1 METTT
6 TYQVLNGNQRGNFA
20 SLEDFK
26 KWAKGK
32 LPTEGDNW
40 QIKKVVMS
48 EEEFEVECE
57 RKRINNPEIIKRILD
72 TFCEKANVDKM
83 LFNGSSIEQ
92 HILFD
97 KTEYTVTDDRYMN
110 MTIQQVQIYYMAEQ
124 LGYPWE
130 KLDDLYA
137 NKDGIMNG
145 RGDDHQDMSTFNSRE
160 YLTNELAPFFI
171 LKERFN
177 IDDKDINEYMFN
189 YGIIDRYKE
198 VGKRRERFDDYEG
211 TLAGKYPKMMKFWE
225 HHFNNCWRIIRD
237 NGLLRTLNLKEQLE
251 AFKERIKDYPVDKV
265 VVKRNTGDY
274 KPCHNYTLEFPI
286 EFDPHFEK
294 LKNTMHPYAHI
305 PNIMF
310 RDEDIVITYSE
321 YYGRNV
327 NLRKSAQCDVDEKL
341 YEYCTKNLK

>member
-1 METTT
+1 MVTTT
-6 TYQVLNGNQRGNFA
+6 FYQVLNGNSKSNFD

-40 QIKKVVMS
+40 KIKKLVMS

-57 RKRINNPEIIKRILD
+57 RKRINNPEIIKRIID
-72 TFCEKANVDKM
+72 KFCEKANADK
-83 LFNGSSIEQ
+83 IT
-92 HILFD
+92 FD
-97 KTEYTVTDDRYMN
+97 GTECTVTDDRYMN
-110 MTIQQVQIYYMAEQ
+110 MTISQVSIYYMAEQ

-145 RGDDHQDMSTFNSRE
+145 RGRDFQDMSTFNSRE
-160 YLTNELAPFFI
+160 WLTNTLAPFFI

-177 IDDKDINEYMFN
+177 IDDKDINEDMFN
-189 YGIIDRYKE
+189 YGSLDRYKE
-198 VGKRRERFDDYEG
+198 VGKKHEHFDDYEG
-211 TLAGKYPKMMKFWE
+211 TLAGKYPEMMAFWKK
-225 HHFNNCWRIIRD
+225 HFYNSWHITWD
-237 NGLLRTLNLKEQLE
+237 NGLVRWLEPKEQLE

-274 KPCHNYTLEFPI
+274 KPCHNYTLEFPAK
-286 EFDPHFEK
+286 FDPHYKE
-294 LKNTMHPYAHI
+294 LKNTMHPYVRI

-310 RDEDIVITYSE
+310 RDHDIIITTSE
-321 YYGRNV
+321 YYGRKV
-327 NLRKSAQCDVDEKL
+327 NLRTSAQCDVDEKL

>member
-6 TYQVLNGNQRGNFA
+6 TYQVLNGNSRGSFA

-40 QIKKVVMS
+40 QIKKVVTS
-48 EEEFEVECE
+48 EEKFEVECE
-57 RKRINNPEIIKRILD
+57 RKRINNPEIIKRIID
-72 TFCEKANVDKM
+72 KFCEKANTEETK
-83 LFNGSSIEQ
+83 IC
-92 HILFD
+92 FD
-97 KTEYTVTDDRYMN
+97 GQECTVTDNRYMN
-110 MTIQQVQIYYMAEQ
+110 MTIQQVTIYYMAEQ

-145 RGDDHQDMSTFNSRE
+145 RGDEHQDMSTFNRRE
-160 YLTNELAPFFI
+160 YLTNQLAPFFI

-198 VGKRRERFDDYEG
+198 VGNRREHVNDYEG
-211 TLAGKYPKMMKFWE
+211 TLAGKYPKMMAFWKK
-225 HHFNNCWRIIRD
+225 HFYNNWNIAWSK
-237 NGLLRTLNLKEQLE
+237 GLLRYLDTKEQLE
-251 AFKERIKDYPVDKV
+251 VFKERIKDYPVDNV

-274 KPCHNYTLEFPI
+274 KPCHNYTLEFPV
-286 EFDPHFEK
+286 EFDPHFEE
-294 LKNTMHPYAHI
+294 LKNTMHTYVHI

-310 RDEDIVITYSE
+310 RDEDIVITHSE

-341 YEYCTKNLK
+341 YEYCVKNLK